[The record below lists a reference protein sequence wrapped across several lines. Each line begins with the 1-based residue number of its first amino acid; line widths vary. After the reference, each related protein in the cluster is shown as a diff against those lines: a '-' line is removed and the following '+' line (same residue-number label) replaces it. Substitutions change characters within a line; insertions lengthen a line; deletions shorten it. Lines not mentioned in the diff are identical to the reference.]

1 MRCNGRLSKADL
13 PPSIK
18 HPILLD
24 KGHHITSL
32 IVQDSHKRVMH
43 GGVKL
48 TLTEL
53 RARFWIVQGRQFVKK
68 LLYKCVIC
76 RKLEGRPYQ
85 APPSPPLPEFRVKE
99 CPPFAYT
106 GVDFAGPLYVKN
118 HTGPQQKVWICLYTC
133 CVTRAIHLDLVP
145 SLNTSAFLR
154 SLRRFSARRGTPL
167 LMVSDNGKTFKSA
180 AREIKRLMNDTEV
193 KQYFAKARMKWC
205 FNLEKA
211 PWWGGIFERLVRSV
225 KRCLKKTI
233 GGAILTYEE
242 LQTVVVEVESILNCR
257 PLSYVSSEDPEEP
270 LTPSHLLCGRRLMS
284 LPDSNTS
291 DSPDYDIDVQPQDLS
306 RRMQHLSN
314 ILNHFWKRWR
324 NEYLIELRNAH
335 RHQSQIDASTAISI
349 GDVVIVH
356 EENQPRGKWRVG
368 KILDLIAGADSCIRG
383 AVVEVRSKGGTSV
396 KLKRPVQRLYPL
408 EIQCDVPV

>member
-1 MRCNGRLSKADL
+1 
-13 PPSIK
+13 
-18 HPILLD
+18 
-24 KGHHITSL
+24 
-32 IVQDSHKRVMH
+32 
-43 GGVKL
+43 
-48 TLTEL
+48 
-53 RARFWIVQGRQFVKK
+53 
-68 LLYKCVIC
+68 
-76 RKLEGRPYQ
+76 
-85 APPSPPLPEFRVKE
+85 
-99 CPPFAYT
+99 
-106 GVDFAGPLYVKN
+106 
-118 HTGPQQKVWICLYTC
+118 
-133 CVTRAIHLDLVP
+133 
-145 SLNTSAFLR
+145 
-154 SLRRFSARRGTPL
+154 
-167 LMVSDNGKTFKSA
+167 MVSDNGKTFKSA
-180 AREIKRLMNDTEV
+180 AREIKRLMNDPEV

-242 LQTVVVEVESILNCR
+242 LLTAVVEVESILNCR

-291 DSPDYDIDVQPQDLS
+291 DSPDYDIDVQPRDLS

-335 RHQSQIDASTAISI
+335 RHQSQNDASTAISI

-383 AVVEVRSKGGTSV
+383 AVVEVRSKGGKSV

-408 EIQCDVPV
+408 EIQCEVPVRQASEDCSSQNPDPVTTEVELPVARQSRPRRAAAVEADRRKKTWLEDLN